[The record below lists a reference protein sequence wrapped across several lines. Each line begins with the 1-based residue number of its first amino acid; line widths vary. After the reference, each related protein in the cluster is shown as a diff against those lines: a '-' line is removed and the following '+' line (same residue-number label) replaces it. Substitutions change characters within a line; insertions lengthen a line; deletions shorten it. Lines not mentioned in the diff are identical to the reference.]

1 MADAILVFFK
11 LNILFTITGL
21 LLGMPVYKLCIW
33 YVAIFLRE
41 HSKVGLLLFLLL
53 LE

>member
-1 MADAILVFFK
+1 MPDAILVFLK

-21 LLGMPVYKLCIW
+21 LLGMPAYKLCIW
-33 YVAIFLRE
+33 YAAIFFRE
-41 HSKVGLLLFLLL
+41 NSKVCLLLFLLL